1 MAVDFGDNYE
11 SERDRDAR
19 RKRDDRKAAKL
30 VTIPACANKRR
41 RKRLEKDDVAW
52 LMWYFAPASG
62 CESPFTYEFTLQ
74 QQEMIKAIRDAIL
87 GGDDQ
92 ALAAS
97 RGEGKTTLFER
108 MLLKYTLQGLI
119 KFSVLFAA
127 TGSAADDS
135 LESIKVEIENN
146 ERLNEDYPEVCVPVR
161 ALENTPNRAH
171 YQLVAGNRHDNRK
184 PFRNVSSKF
193 SWCGKEIYFPRV
205 PGSPSSGAIIA
216 TRGLDSAVRGL
227 KKKGL
232 RPQVA
237 GIDDPDTEETARSEE
252 QAIKLET
259 RIDRAIAGLGSQ
271 TRRVAR
277 IMLTTLQN
285 RRCASWKFVNSEMK
299 PNWHGKRFRFLVT
312 PPDRMD
318 LWDEYVQLKKQDWEQ
333 GTNAA
338 HEFYV
343 ANRDSMDAGAEVAN
357 PNRYA
362 QGELSALQFYF
373 NEVARIGPEA
383 VATEYDNDPPEEEAA
398 TTSGITA
405 HKVARCLS
413 GYPRGIVP
421 PECTMLTQGVDV
433 KKDALHWVIKAW
445 RADATNFVIDYG
457 ITDVTGTTYASDEG
471 VERAIYRAVI
481 RRMEELRSTAY
492 ETADKKPFQVGLTLV
507 DSGWQA
513 QSVYHACLEI
523 GLGIY
528 PSKGYGRSEG
538 CAAVSFSP
546 AKKETDTTKMGDGWR
561 MDFQPIRAGKGVWLV
576 GCDTDRWKAFE
587 HARWLTAEGKPG
599 AAYLFGGLTEEE
611 QWQDSRRVP
620 RQVRDHDTF
629 AKHIT
634 SEIEVEEVVRGVLKR
649 IWQKKTGRANNHY
662 LDACYLSDVAASM
675 LGTRLLT
682 IRNHQQSSRPA
693 VISSGRQRQSRW

>member
-11 SERDRDAR
+11 NERDRDAR

-30 VTIPACANKRR
+30 VTIPPCGNKRR

-74 QQEMIKAIRDAIL
+74 QREMIKAIRDAIL

-383 VATEYDNDPPEEEAA
+383 VATEYDNDPPDEELA
-398 TTSGITA
+398 TDSGITA
-405 HKVARCLS
+405 SRIQYRLS
-413 GYPRGIVP
+413 GFPRGIVP
-421 PECTMLTQGVDV
+421 PHCKTLSRGIDVMQGR
-433 KKDALHWVIKAW
+433 LHWVVKAW
-445 RADATNFVIDYG
+445 ASDATTYVVDYG
-457 ITDVTGTTYASDEG
+457 VFNFDVNGIERSVRQAIVNYLHDSTDLYAHPDGEIVPIG
-471 VERAIYRAVI
+471 V
-481 RRMEELRSTAY
+481 
-492 ETADKKPFQVGLTLV
+492 TLV
-507 DSGWQA
+507 DSGWQTA
-513 QSVYHACLEI
+513 AVYRACYDA
-523 GLGIY
+523 GMGVF
-528 PSKGYGRSEG
+528 PSKGRGKSHG
-538 CAAVSFSP
+538 CASPSFSP
-546 AKKETDTTKMGDGWR
+546 CSQKTPTRRPGDGWFLAKE
-561 MDFQPIRAGKGVWLV
+561 DVAGGTLRRHVWLAH
-576 GCDTDRWKAFE
+576 CDTDRWKSFE
-587 HARWLTAEGKPG
+587 HARWMTDEGKPG
-599 AAYLFGGLTEEE
+599 AGYVFGEITAEESK
-611 QWQDSRRVP
+611 QTRRVP
-620 RQVRDHDTF
+620 KAVKEHFSF
-629 AKHIT
+629 AKHLT
-634 SEIEVEEVVRGVLKR
+634 SEIETEDVVGGKVKR
-649 IWQKKTGRANNHY
+649 VWKTKTTHVQNHWFDASY
-662 LDACYLSDVAASM
+662 LADVAASM
-675 LGTRLLT
+675 QGIRLMGA
-682 IRNHQQSSRPA
+682 IASR
-693 VISSGRQRQSRW
+693 VIGKRDRPHTPSEEIGAR